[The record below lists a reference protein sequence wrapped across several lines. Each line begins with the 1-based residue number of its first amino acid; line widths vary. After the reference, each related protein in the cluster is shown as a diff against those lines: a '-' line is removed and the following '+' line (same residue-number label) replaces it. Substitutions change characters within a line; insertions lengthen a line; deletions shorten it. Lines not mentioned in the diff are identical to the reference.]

1 MLLGEALELWTT
13 ALAAEGRSPHTV
25 KAYREHLRPVF
36 RYLEGQGI
44 PEAEALSP
52 FPIRRYLADYLEG
65 HSPHGS
71 RSIFTSIRAFCNWLV
86 GEGLLS
92 ESPVA
97 RLKPPKASQ
106 TSKAIYRPGEMKAL
120 ASALSSDNTPAGL
133 RDAAIVALLMDTGAR
148 ASEVTEL
155 RLQDIQGEALLL
167 RRTKTGRPRMLFLG
181 KKSSQALTATYPLG
195 GRSSSPRTILCS
207 WAGRA
212 MPLPGAGCNP

>member
-1 MLLGEALELWTT
+1 MPGET
-13 ALAAEGRSPHTV
+13 ARLVLQLA
-25 KAYREHLRPVF
+25 
-36 RYLEGQGI
+36 
-44 PEAEALSP
+44 
-52 FPIRRYLADYLEG
+52 
-65 HSPHGS
+65 
-71 RSIFTSIRAFCNWLV
+71 
-86 GEGLLS
+86 GEGGLLQ
-92 ESPVA
+92 ESPPA
-97 RLKPPKASQ
+97 KLKTPRAPH

-120 ASALSSDNTPAGL
+120 VSALSGDNTPAGL

-148 ASEVTEL
+148 ASEVTGL

-212 MPLPGAGCNP
+212 MPLPGAGCNPFSRDGRQG